1 MTQNE
6 ITLLNL
12 GGSLDDLANLDPRGY
27 GVCKLLYKAAREYT
41 GMPLCVNSA
50 SKLSKTLDGGSLV
63 YIMTGFV
70 LHPFGKA
77 ETDGAV
83 GAVLLARALIKAFNA
98 KPVIICPEECVNALG
113 DVAESVGLGVYH
125 SVEDVMKNPRSVG
138 VITFTK
144 DRASAEMCADT
155 IISRGVPDAV
165 IAIECPGE
173 NEKGVYHNAK
183 GVNVTPLEAKQ
194 DILFE
199 KLRNR
204 GVLNIAIG
212 DLGNEIG
219 MGAIGDYIKEKIP
232 FAGENACSCGCEG
245 GICVRTKA
253 DNIITATVSDWGCYS
268 LIAMLAYILE
278 TPDVMHD
285 ADIEKT
291 ALEAASKGGLID
303 MTGESIPAI
312 DGFGTDIILPIVTLM
327 KELTVSALN
336 LRKSCKIWFEKTVE
350 LKSFE
355 EKPYGNKTQLN

>member
-1 MTQNE
+1 MTQYE
-6 ITLLNL
+6 TTLLNL

-50 SKLSKTLDGGSLV
+50 KKLSETLGEGSLV

-70 LHPFGKA
+70 LHPFNKA

-83 GAVLLARALIKAFNA
+83 GAVLLARALVKAFEA
-98 KPVIICPEECVNALG
+98 KPVIICPEDCVKALEK
-113 DVAESVGLGVYH
+113 VAESIGLMPYDTVGIV
-125 SVEDVMKNPRSVG
+125 P
-138 VITFTK
+138 FTK
-144 DRASAEMCADT
+144 DKLCAEKCADE
-155 IISRGVPDAV
+155 IISKGIPDAV

-173 NEKGVYHNAK
+173 NANGVYHNAK
-183 GVNVTPLEAKQ
+183 GVDVTPLEAKQ

-199 KLRNR
+199 KLCSM
-204 GVLNIAIG
+204 GVFNIAIG

-219 MGAIGDYIKEKIP
+219 MGAIGDYIREKIP
-232 FAGENACSCGCEG
+232 FAGSNACSCGCGG

-253 DNIITATVSDWGCYS
+253 ENIITATVSDWGCYS
-268 LIAMLAYILE
+268 LIAMLAFMFE
-278 TPDVMHD
+278 NPDIMHS
-285 ADIEKT
+285 ADTEKA
-291 ALEAASKGGLID
+291 ALEAAAKNGLID

-327 KELTVSALN
+327 KELVCSALR
-336 LRKSCKIWFEKTVE
+336 LKESCRIWFEKTDE

-355 EKPYGNKTQLN
+355 

>member
-1 MTQNE
+1 MTQQE
-6 ITLLNL
+6 ITLFNL

-27 GVCKLLYKAAREYT
+27 GVCKLLYEAAREFT
-41 GMPLCVNSA
+41 GAPLCVNSA
-50 SKLSKTLDGGSLV
+50 EKLTKTLKAGSLV

-83 GAVLLARALIKAFNA
+83 GAVLLARALVKAFNA
-98 KPVIICPEECVNALG
+98 KPVIICPEECVNALSLIAQRIG
-113 DVAESVGLGVYH
+113 LSVCC
-125 SVEDVMKNPRSVG
+125 SVEDVMNNPRLVG

-144 DRASAEMCADT
+144 DRASAEMCANA

-173 NEKGVYHNAK
+173 NAKGVYHNAK
-183 GVNVTPLEAKQ
+183 GVDVTHLEAKQ

-199 KLRNR
+199 KLRDR

-232 FAGENACSCGCEG
+232 FAGDGACSCGCEG

-278 TPDVMHD
+278 NPDIMHD

-291 ALEAASKGGLID
+291 ALEAAAKGGLID

-312 DGFGTDIILPIVTLM
+312 DGLGANIICPIVTLM

-336 LRKSCKIWFEKTVE
+336 LRESCKIWFEKTVE